1 MLRRKILVKVVWSLT
16 GPLPKR
22 RINEEAEVKPIGKEQ
37 LIEIGRILVVTWGGF
52 IKPLKYRKDT

>member
-1 MLRRKILVKVVWSLT
+1 MKVVWSLT